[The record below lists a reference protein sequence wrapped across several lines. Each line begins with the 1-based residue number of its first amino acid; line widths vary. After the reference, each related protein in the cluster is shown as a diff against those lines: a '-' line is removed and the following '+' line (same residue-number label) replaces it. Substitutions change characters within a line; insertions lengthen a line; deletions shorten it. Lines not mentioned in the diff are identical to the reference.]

1 MRTVEET
8 VEETRKAI
16 SDEQL
21 ESLTRNPTL
30 ADLIRVGSA
39 VTVQTSGWGNGQDTA
54 CALSAAYI
62 GAKATGWA

>member
-16 SDEQL
+16 SEEQL
-21 ESLTRNPTL
+21 EALTRAPRL
-30 ADLIRVGSA
+30 SDLIRVGCT
-39 VTVQTSGWGNGQDTA
+39 VTAQTSGWGNGQDTA